1 MVLDL
6 KYSYM
11 KRFILVL
18 IVGLI
23 STIGLSARE
32 NSPWREIQTVE
43 IPSNV
48 EIHEGV
54 TKSGNPKAWIELEE
68 IGNVSVSPKS
78 AEKFKAGEVKLE
90 LVKWYN
96 DTTKKYRYSTRQIK
110 GMSSSKESK
119 NIDLGR
125 VF

>member
-1 MVLDL
+1 
-6 KYSYM
+6 M
-11 KRFILVL
+11 KKFVVML
-18 IVGLI
+18 IVGFI
-23 STIGLSARE
+23 SIMGLSARE

-43 IPSNV
+43 IPNNV

-54 TKSGNPKAWIELEE
+54 TKSGNPKAWIELPEV
-68 IGNVSVSPKS
+68 GNVSVSPKS

-96 DTTKKYRYSTRQIK
+96 DTTKKYRYSTRQVK
-110 GMSSSKESK
+110 GTSSSKESK

-125 VF
+125 IFK

>member
-1 MVLDL
+1 
-6 KYSYM
+6 M
-11 KRFILVL
+11 KKFVVMLV
-18 IVGLI
+18 VGLI
-23 STIGLSARE
+23 SIVGLSARE

-43 IPSNV
+43 IPNSV
-48 EIHEGV
+48 EVHFGT
-54 TKSGNPKAWIELEE
+54 TKSGNPKAWIELPEV
-68 IGNVSVSPKS
+68 GNVSVSPKS

-110 GMSSSKESK
+110 GTSSHKEDK

-125 VF
+125 IFK

>member
-1 MVLDL
+1 
-6 KYSYM
+6 M
-11 KRFILVL
+11 KKFVVML

-23 STIGLSARE
+23 SIVGLCAPK
-32 NSPWREIQTVE
+32 NSPWKEIQTVE

-54 TKSGNPKAWIELEE
+54 TKSGNPKAWIELPEV
-68 IGNVSVSPKS
+68 GNVSVSPKS

-110 GMSSSKESK
+110 GTSSSKESK

-125 VF
+125 VFK

>member
-1 MVLDL
+1 MH
-6 KYSYM
+6 M
-11 KRFILVL
+11 KKFVALL

-23 STIGLSARE
+23 SIVGLFARE

-43 IPSNV
+43 IPQTV

-54 TKSGNPKAWIELEE
+54 TRSGNNKFWIEIEGVKVS
-68 IGNVSVSPKS
+68 IAPTNVS
-78 AEKFKAGEVKLE
+78 KFQKGEVKLE

-96 DTTKKYRYSTRQIK
+96 DSTKAYKYSTRQVK
-110 GMSSSKESK
+110 GSSAKKESK
-119 NIDLGR
+119 NIDLVR